1 MESLRGGGHV
11 GRVFAPPHL
20 PGGGAHFGH
29 VFRRVVS
36 FTAAAAC
43 DERAQ
48 WYQKS
53 RHSLTKRSHSLFSE
67 IMAPNWTPVPH
78 TQPDSRWVVDISRP
92 FSEGGFGF
100 VYRGRDKGET
110 GEEAPKDCAAK
121 KLGLAT
127 QQDIENFQKERAML
141 QRVGRHGSI
150 IELYGSVE
158 APEAA
163 TGWLFLEMAT
173 GGELFDRLTDSGRLS
188 ERTHPPPPASCC

>member
-1 MESLRGGGHV
+1 
-11 GRVFAPPHL
+11 
-20 PGGGAHFGH
+20 
-29 VFRRVVS
+29 
-36 FTAAAAC
+36 
-43 DERAQ
+43 
-48 WYQKS
+48 
-53 RHSLTKRSHSLFSE
+53 
-67 IMAPNWTPVPH
+67 MAPNWIPVPH
-78 TQPDSRWVVDISRP
+78 TQPESRWVVDISRP
-92 FSEGGFGF
+92 FSEGGFGI

-127 QQDIENFQKERAML
+127 QQEIENFQKERAML
-141 QRVGRHGSI
+141 QRVGGHESI

-188 ERTHPPPPASCC
+188 ERTRRPPPAFCC

>member
-1 MESLRGGGHV
+1 
-11 GRVFAPPHL
+11 
-20 PGGGAHFGH
+20 
-29 VFRRVVS
+29 
-36 FTAAAAC
+36 
-43 DERAQ
+43 
-48 WYQKS
+48 
-53 RHSLTKRSHSLFSE
+53 
-67 IMAPNWTPVPH
+67 MAPNWSPVPH
-78 TQPDSRWVVDISRP
+78 TQPESRWVVDISRP
-92 FSEGGFGF
+92 FSEGGFGI

-127 QQDIENFQKERAML
+127 QQEIENFQKERAML
-141 QRVGRHGSI
+141 QRVGGHESI

-188 ERTHPPPPASCC
+188 ERTLRPPPAFCC